1 MQKKLVDTKKKEKL
15 EEIAFKKEVNKAV
28 EVRMRELET
37 CERAKLDSD
46 MRLKRECMKAEA
58 EARVKAAQ
66 SRADAA
72 RMKAKKMA
80 TEKACA
86 A

>member
-66 SRADAA
+66 ERAN
-72 RMKAKKMA
+72 
-80 TEKACA
+80 
-86 A
+86 